1 VRQINKALIKMPAIE
16 KLKNTNPH
24 RPFALRVMRFVFS
37 TIGPLLPNY
46 FGKLAYEFWFSTQR
60 YKTPEKELP
69 ARESAKTSI
78 MDVYGLPVQIY
89 QWGDNN
95 APKILFA
102 HGWSGRGTQC
112 AFFIEPLVLSGFQV
126 ISFDGPAHG
135 ETPGKQ
141 TSILQFAD
149 VILQLDEEYGPFDA
163 ALTHSFGGMLLTYAM
178 TLGMN
183 IKRIVCICPPDH
195 FDTIFTGFQRTLDIP
210 DSVMRVVNTRF
221 YATHGHH
228 IREAV
233 SPVMTVKNL
242 PSQALII
249 HDEDDTEVPLTCGEK
264 VANAWPNAK
273 FIKTKGLGH
282 RRIMRDKA
290 VIKSTLEFL
299 SQ

>member
-1 VRQINKALIKMPAIE
+1 MPTTD
-16 KLKNTNPH
+16 KPKNTNPH
-24 RPFALRVMRFVFS
+24 IPFTLRVMRFVFS
-37 TIGPLLPNY
+37 RIGPLFPDY

-69 ARESAKTSI
+69 SRGSATTSI
-78 MDVYGLPVQIY
+78 MDVYGLPVKVY
-89 QWGDNN
+89 KWGDNN

-112 AFFIEPLVLSGFQV
+112 AFFIEPLLQAGFQV

-149 VILQLDEEYGPFDA
+149 VILQIDEEYGPFEA
-163 ALTHSFGGMLLTYAM
+163 ALTHSFGGMLLAYAM

-195 FDTIFTGFQRTLDIP
+195 FDTIFTGFQRTLDLP
-210 DSVMRVVNTRF
+210 DTVMRVVNTKF

-228 IREAV
+228 IREAISTV
-233 SPVMTVKNL
+233 TTVKNL
-242 PSQALII
+242 SSQALII
-249 HDEDDTEVPLTCGEK
+249 HDEDDTEVPLSCGEN

-282 RRIMRDKA
+282 RRIMRDMA
-290 VIKSTLEFL
+290 VIKSTIEFL
-299 SQ
+299 TQ